1 MTGKTELLNAC
12 SDSLTPFFIYINQN
26 LKRQK
31 LKKSLLTLVVLGTFA
46 SIAQAQ
52 SAVTIYGFMD
62 IGVQKASGTP
72 LQIIRNNSNGIGFK
86 GAEDLGDGLSA
97 LFDIS
102 QRFLPDTGAAEGN
115 GTRPL
120 FQGRT
125 IVGLKGNFGT
135 IKLGRS
141 HTALQSTIGDFE
153 PFENYLGVAN
163 IGDAQYPNGY
173 VSGKAPGNGGRFSNA
188 IFYNSPDISGF
199 SVGASL
205 GTKENDIAGGA
216 PLAEHPYSLSF
227 SYANG
232 PLAANLGT
240 ERNTVGDKWSAIGV
254 SYKVGP
260 ANLMASVAKNADHNG
275 IDARGWTIGSKIDIG
290 AGTYKVGFSRDTTD
304 NAPTNKVF
312 GLGYQY
318 NMSKRTYLY
327 TDVAHKK
334 TDNADAI
341 NAFDAGIHHSF

>member
-1 MTGKTELLNAC
+1 MPVAMHERR
-12 SDSLTPFFIYINQN
+12 FFIYKNPN
-26 LKRQK
+26 LKRHK
-31 LKKSLLTLVVLGTFA
+31 LKKSLLALVVLGTFA

-62 IGVQKASGTP
+62 IGFQKASGSA
-72 LQIIRNNSNGIGFK
+72 LQMVRNNSNGIGFK
-86 GAEDLGDGLSA
+86 GSEDLGGGLSA

-125 IVGLKGNFGT
+125 VVGLKGDFGT

-173 VSGKAPGNGGRFSNA
+173 ASGTAPGNGGRFSNA
-188 IFYNSPDISGF
+188 IFYNSPDMSGF

-205 GTKENDIAGGA
+205 GTKENDNVGGA
-216 PLAEHPYSLSF
+216 PLAAHPYSLSF

-240 ERNTVGDKWSAIGV
+240 ERNTVGDKWSALGV

-260 ANLMASVAKNADHNG
+260 ANLMASVAKMADHNG
-275 IDARGWTIGSKIDIG
+275 IDARGWTLGSKIESGPGFI
-290 AGTYKVGFSRDTTD
+290 KVAYSRDTTD

-318 NMSKRTYLY
+318 FMSKRTSFY

-334 TDNADAI
+334 SGSADAI
-341 NAFDAGIHHSF
+341 NAFDAGINHTF